1 MTPKQA
7 EKLMT
12 FRKTD
17 EGTYEVNEGCGW
29 CPCTPKQAEWLA
41 ARVKE
46 HVPLGPVYQKAGE
59 FSHAMGV
66 SRFGMFVIP
75 GIKRQVA

>member
-29 CPCTPKQAEWLA
+29 MPCTPKQAEWLT
-41 ARVKE
+41 ARRKE
-46 HVPLGPVYQKAGE
+46 HVPLAPIYQKAGE
-59 FSHAMGV
+59 Y
-66 SRFGMFVIP
+66 SRAQGCNAFRMFVIP
-75 GIKRQVA
+75 GIRRQVA